1 MRGGE
6 TTKTQEKK
14 QEQDWMMMMLML
26 MLIDGNGEEQKNK
39 KHDRPCVLLAQTYW
53 SIAIPPNCPLCA
65 RCQIKAAQ
73 CPSEKEPGRLI
84 PSDLGDMEE
93 PFVAHTVGSY
103 CRIPVRYKAQRTSS
117 WPPCI
122 LSEAAT
128 RYLPAEADATRILV
142 QQQAQA
148 EEGQHWNNWPVAA
161 RRHTPNPLANGLRL
175 VIHTVTR
182 VTLST

>member
-1 MRGGE
+1 MA
-6 TTKTQEKK
+6 TKKSK
-14 QEQDWMMMMLML
+14 R
-26 MLIDGNGEEQKNK
+26 NK

-53 SIAIPPNCPLCA
+53 SIAIPPNCRLCA

-73 CPSEKEPGRLI
+73 SPSEKSPAVLSHPTSVTWRSPLL
-84 PSDLGDMEE
+84 P
-93 PFVAHTVGSY
+93 HTVGSY
-103 CRIPVRYKAQRTSS
+103 CRIPVRYKARRTSS

-122 LSEAAT
+122 LSEKDA
-128 RYLPAEADATRILV
+128 RYLPAEEDATRILV

-175 VIHTVTR
+175 GIHTVTR